1 MNFLNKMNLPNKLT
15 LLRIA
20 LVPLIVLFMLLR
32 FPLSYLIAYLL
43 FCIAAIT
50 DHYDGKI
57 ARRDKLITDFGKFA
71 DPLADKILVISILVV
86 FVKHDFCQA
95 VPLIIILFREFS
107 VTSIRLVAAAKG
119 KVIAANMWGKV
130 KTVCQIVAICVVF
143 TLQSIHD
150 IIRLAT
156 DDYTVIFDTMQTFKT
171 IGYVF
176 IWIATIVTVISGV
189 KYIVDNKSV
198 ISDI

>member
-1 MNFLNKMNLPNKLT
+1 MKNMNLPNKLT

-32 FPLSYLIAYLL
+32 FPLSYLIAYAL
-43 FCIAAIT
+43 FGVAAIT
-50 DHYDGKI
+50 DHFDGKI

-86 FVKHDFCQA
+86 FVKHDLCQA

-107 VTSIRLVAAAKG
+107 VTSIRLVAAARG

-143 TLQSIHD
+143 TLESVFD
-150 IIRLAT
+150 IISLAT
-156 DDYTVIFDTMQTFKT
+156 DNVVVLYDVMNVFKT
-171 IGYVF
+171 IDYVF
-176 IWIATIVTVISGV
+176 IWIATAVTVISGI
-189 KYIVDNKSV
+189 KYLVDNKSV

>member
-1 MNFLNKMNLPNKLT
+1 MKNMNLPNKLT

-32 FPLSYLIAYLL
+32 FPLSYLIAYAL
-43 FCIAAIT
+43 FGVAAIT
-50 DHYDGKI
+50 DHFDGKI

-86 FVKHDFCQA
+86 FVKHDLCQA

-107 VTSIRLVAAAKG
+107 VTSIRLVAAARG

-143 TLQSIHD
+143 TLESVFD
-150 IIRLAT
+150 IISLAT
-156 DDYTVIFDTMQTFKT
+156 DNVVVLYDIMNVFKT
-171 IGYVF
+171 IDYVF
-176 IWIATIVTVISGV
+176 IWIATAVTVISGI
-189 KYIVDNKSV
+189 KYLVDNKSV

>member
-1 MNFLNKMNLPNKLT
+1 MNFLNKMNVPNKLT

-32 FPLSYLIAYLL
+32 FPLAYTIAYAL
-43 FCIAAIT
+43 FGAAAIT
-50 DHYDGKI
+50 DHFDGKI
-57 ARRDKLITDFGKFA
+57 ARRDNLITDFGKFA

-86 FVKHDFCQA
+86 FVKHDLCQA

-130 KTVCQIVAICVVF
+130 KTVCQIVAICIVF
-143 TLQSIHD
+143 TLQTVFD
-150 IIRLAT
+150 IMRLAT
-156 DDYTVIFDTMQTFKT
+156 DNYVVLSDTLEVFRI
-171 IGYVF
+171 IGFVF
-176 IWIATIVTVISGV
+176 IWIATAVTVISGI
-189 KYIVDNKSV
+189 KYLVDNKEV

>member
-1 MNFLNKMNLPNKLT
+1 MNLPNKLT

-32 FPLSYLIAYLL
+32 FPLSYLIAYAL
-43 FCIAAIT
+43 FGVAAIT
-50 DHYDGKI
+50 DHFDGKI

-86 FVKHDFCQA
+86 FVKHDLCQA

-107 VTSIRLVAAAKG
+107 VTSIRLVAAARG

-143 TLQSIHD
+143 TLESVFD
-150 IIRLAT
+150 IISLAT
-156 DDYTVIFDTMQTFKT
+156 DNVVVLYDVMNVFKT
-171 IGYVF
+171 IDYVF
-176 IWIATIVTVISGV
+176 IWIATAVTVISGI
-189 KYIVDNKSV
+189 KYLVDNKSV